1 MTTGS
6 IAILSPRSEPEDR
19 VLLASVGGG
28 VRFVVADGAGGQ
40 GGGARA
46 ADRVAAAG
54 FDGAPWTT
62 WLERMDLAVMQD
74 GEAGESTA
82 VVGTVVG
89 SRVVGASVGD
99 SEAWIV
105 GLDAVVRLTRDQRR
119 ERLGTG
125 RAWAV
130 GFEGTLDEGSTLVVA
145 TDGLFRGAASA
156 DTVVRAIRDGAD
168 AVGLAEVARG
178 ASGRLYDDVGVV
190 LIRPR

>member
-1 MTTGS
+1 
-6 IAILSPRSEPEDR
+6 
-19 VLLASVGGG
+19 
-28 VRFVVADGAGGQ
+28 
-40 GGGARA
+40 
-46 ADRVAAAG
+46 VAAAA

-105 GLDAVVRLTRDQRR
+105 GLDAVVRLTRDQSR

-125 RAWAV
+125 RARAV

-156 DTVVRAIRDGAD
+156 DTIVRAIRDGAD